1 MSSVTDALHCIN
13 LPHTRPDDT
22 LRFQQFPSS
31 DHAVW
36 FVRSFGN
43 YIMLLDAMV
52 GQADHT
58 PQVTDL
64 ASINEIPGNMPGE

>member
-1 MSSVTDALHCIN
+1 
-13 LPHTRPDDT
+13 
-22 LRFQQFPSS
+22 
-31 DHAVW
+31 
-36 FVRSFGN
+36 
-43 YIMLLDAMV
+43 MLLDAMV